1 MFRALVSTRF
11 SLKTGCFLLILL
23 FLYGHE
29 ANKKCALPS
38 CNFLG
43 IIWRGGLTD
52 ISLKTISSPLII
64 QMEGK
69 NITVKEW
76 KSLNFYL
83 SYLSGKALWIIKIYS
98 IKLWTLNKVFSCNF
112 YSSSQICIIN
122 KKSSDSFMKNIPVCM
137 LFTYILLW
145 ILTLM

>member
-11 SLKTGCFLLILL
+11 SLKTRCFLLL

-29 ANKKCALPS
+29 ANKKYALPS
-38 CNFLG
+38 YNFLG
-43 IIWRGGLTD
+43 IIWKGGLTD
-52 ISLKTISSPLII
+52 ISLKTVSSPLII
-64 QMEGK
+64 QMEEK

-76 KSLNFYL
+76 KSLNFYS

-98 IKLWTLNKVFSCNF
+98 IKLWSLNKVFSCNF

-122 KKSSDSFMKNIPVCM
+122 QNRVV
-137 LFTYILLW
+137 ILLW
-145 ILTLM
+145 KIFQFACYLHTYCYGY